1 VQVGTRFIAS
11 IECVAHENYKR
22 TILELP
28 ETGTGLLNMG
38 RFQVRALR
46 TPLVEQVLATGEI
59 AGGAFGGA
67 GFEASWIEGD
77 LSAGAL
83 PAGEVIG
90 LIDEV
95 SSVKEIIEEMV
106 GGS

>member
-1 VQVGTRFIAS
+1 
-11 IECVAHENYKR
+11 
-22 TILELP
+22 
-28 ETGTGLLNMG
+28 
-38 RFQVRALR
+38 
-46 TPLVEQVLATGEI
+46 VEQVLAKGEI
-59 AGGAFGGA
+59 AAGAFGGA

-95 SSVKEIIEEMV
+95 SSVEEIIEEMV
-106 GGS
+106 GGR